1 MKDDP
6 GARYVTEDNKYNKHV
21 REVTMPAIAQIMRN
35 NLSPEVE
42 SDLRGHSDYLEWS
55 GEGEDATKCGD
66 DPHALLMILNFVT
79 RRNGYSTNAILQARD
94 TKKLHHEQRN
104 IFQQT
109 NE

>member
-1 MKDDP
+1 
-6 GARYVTEDNKYNKHV
+6 
-21 REVTMPAIAQIMRN
+21 MPAIAQIMRN